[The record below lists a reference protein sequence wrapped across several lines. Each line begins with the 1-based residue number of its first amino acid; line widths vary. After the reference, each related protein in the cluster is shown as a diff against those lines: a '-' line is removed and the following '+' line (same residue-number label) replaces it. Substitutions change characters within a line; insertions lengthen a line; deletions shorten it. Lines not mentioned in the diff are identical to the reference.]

1 MHSTALNA
9 ASNFFSRFPLESSV
23 VVEIGS
29 QNVNGSIRDVCPKHY
44 TYVGLDYAP
53 ANGVDI
59 VLEDEYKF
67 PLDNGYA
74 DMVVTSSCFEHAE
87 MFWLTFLEGVR
98 ILKPNGLFYINAPSK
113 GPYHAYPQDCWRF
126 YPDAA
131 QALAKWAKRNGYDCL
146 IEYTQVLEGDWGDF
160 VVVYRKT

>member
-1 MHSTALNA
+1 MHASALEQ
-9 ASNFFSRFPLESSV
+9 ASEFFGRYPLETAS

-29 QNVNGSIRDVCPKHY
+29 QNVNGSLRDVCPKHY
-44 TYVGLDYAP
+44 SYTGLDYSP

-67 PLDNGYA
+67 PLPDGCT
-74 DMVVTSSCFEHAE
+74 DIVVTSSCFEHAE

-98 ILKPNGLFYINAPSK
+98 ILKPGGLFYINAPSK
-113 GPYHAYPQDCWRF
+113 GEYHAYPQDCWRF

-131 QALAKWAKRNGYDCL
+131 KALLKWAGRNGYNCVV
-146 IEYTQVLEGDWGDF
+146 EYTKLLDNHWGDF